1 MAQALA
7 TRVSSSEAAER
18 PAGSDFPRKAQAYLF
33 ALGLAT
39 IVAAAPGF
47 LHGPPGLGELATFAI
62 LAGAAAVA
70 QFFLVGGG
78 SYHGLHTAIAFV
90 IAGALLLPPELVALM
105 ALVQHLPHG
114 LKQRYPWY
122 IQTFNVSNYTF
133 AALAAWGSAR
143 LVSDAAP
150 GGSELRF
157 ALTGAA
163 ASLTWILVN
172 HLLLATMLR
181 LARGT
186 SYRES
191 GLFSPKTIAMD
202 LVVASLG
209 VALASFWRSNPWLIP
224 AVIAPLVVSH
234 RSLSILAQLR
244 DSEER
249 FRAMFDSAAIG
260 TGVLDLNGCVVTSN
274 RALEQI
280 LGYEKDELAGRTA
293 AELTHPEDRGHELEL
308 FGELVEGKREE
319 YRLEKR
325 ILAKGGEVV
334 WGHHTVSLVRDA
346 FTKPKFAIAMLE
358 DITPRKRAE
367 EERLRLEGQLRQAQK
382 MEAVGQL
389 AGGVAHDFN
398 NLLTAIRGY
407 SEFALNRLGEGNA
420 VLRKDIEEIA
430 KSADRASSLTRQLL
444 AFSRKQLLQPRIL
457 QLNDVVSEVDKMLR
471 RLIGE
476 DIEVVTVFGRALGRV
491 KADPGQI
498 EQVLV
503 NLVVNARDAMPEGG
517 KLTIETSNVDVD
529 DELATMYDGLAPGR
543 YVMLAVHDTGHGID
557 AETKSRLF
565 EPFFTTKEQGK
576 GTGLGLAT
584 VYGIVKQ
591 SGGYVAVESEP
602 GKGAAFKIF
611 LNRLEAGV
619 DEIEQVVQL
628 EEERPRGSETVLLV
642 EDEEVVRNLV
652 REILEGNGYTVLE
665 ANNGA
670 DALDL
675 GRSLTAP
682 IHLLVTDVVMPKM
695 SGRELAERLVTI
707 HRETRV
713 LYMSGYTDG
722 AIGHHGVLDP
732 HTELLQKPFTFDEL
746 AQKVRKVLDAPPASV
761 AA

>member
-1 MAQALA
+1 MNA
-7 TRVSSSEAAER
+7 TLDTTAIEPRTSGE
-18 PAGSDFPRKAQAYLF
+18 FPRRAQVFLF
-33 ALGLAT
+33 G
-39 IVAAAPGF
+39 VV
-47 LHGPPGLGELATFAI
+47 LATFAAAVPT
-62 LAGAAAVA
+62 LAGGAPSGSDLFTFAVLAGGAAVA

-122 IQTFNVSNYTF
+122 IQTFNIANYTI
-133 AALAAWGSAR
+133 AALAAWGVAEVLGETR
-143 LVSDAAP
+143 F
-150 GGSELRF
+150 GGPEFRF
-157 ALTGAA
+157 ALAGAA
-163 ASLTWILVN
+163 ASVTWILVN
-172 HLLLATMLR
+172 HSLLGTMLR

-191 GLFSPKTIAMD
+191 ELFAPKTMAMD
-202 LVVASLG
+202 FVVALLG
-209 VALASFWRSNPWLIP
+209 VALAAFWRTNPWLAP
-224 AVIAPLVVSH
+224 AVIPPLVVSH
-234 RSLSILAQLR
+234 RSFSILAQLR

-249 FRAMFDSAAIG
+249 FRAMFESAAIG
-260 TGVLDLNGCVVTSN
+260 TGVIDLEGRIVTSN

-280 LGYEKDELAGRTA
+280 VGYDKDELARLNA
-293 AELTHPEDRGHELEL
+293 FELTHPDDRSRELEL
-308 FGELVEGKREE
+308 FGELTAGKREE

-325 ILAKGGEVV
+325 VLAKSGQVV
-334 WGHHTVSLVRDA
+334 WAHHTVSLVRDA

-358 DITPRKRAE
+358 DITPRKEAE
-367 EERLRLEGQLRQAQK
+367 EERVRLESQLRQAQK

-407 SEFALNRLGEGNA
+407 SEFALTRVGDGNPG
-420 VLRKDIEEIA
+420 LQKDIEEIS

-457 QLNDVVSEVDKMLR
+457 QLNDVVGEVDKMLR

-476 DIEVVTVFGRALGRV
+476 DIEVVTIFGRTLGRV

-529 DELATMYDGLAPGR
+529 DELSAKHEGLSPGR
-543 YVMLAVHDTGHGID
+543 YVMLAVHDTGHGMD
-557 AETKSRLF
+557 AETRSRLF

-591 SGGYVAVESEP
+591 SGGYVIVESEP
-602 GKGAAFKIF
+602 GEGATFMVF
-611 LNRLEAGV
+611 LHRLEAGI
-619 DEIEQVVQL
+619 DEAQPLVRVEAA
-628 EEERPRGSETVLLV
+628 RPNGSETVLLV
-642 EDEEVVRNLV
+642 EDEDVVRNLV
-652 REILEGNGYTVLE
+652 REILERNGYAVLE
-665 ANNGA
+665 ARHGA
-670 DALDL
+670 EALEL
-675 GRSLTAP
+675 GRGFSDP

-695 SGRELAERLVTI
+695 SGRELAERLVSI
-707 HRETRV
+707 HPETRV

-722 AIGHHGVLDP
+722 AIGQQGVLDP
-732 HTELLQKPFTFDEL
+732 QTELLQKPFSFDDL
-746 AQKVRKVLDAPPASV
+746 AQKVRKVLDAPPAV

>member
-1 MAQALA
+1 M
-7 TRVSSSEAAER
+7 
-18 PAGSDFPRKAQAYLF
+18 
-33 ALGLAT
+33 GL
-39 IVAAAPGF
+39 
-47 LHGPPGLGELATFAI
+47 
-62 LAGAAAVA
+62 
-70 QFFLVGGG
+70 
-78 SYHGLHTAIAFV
+78 
-90 IAGALLLPPELVALM
+90 
-105 ALVQHLPHG
+105 
-114 LKQRYPWY
+114 
-122 IQTFNVSNYTF
+122 
-133 AALAAWGSAR
+133 
-143 LVSDAAP
+143 
-150 GGSELRF
+150 
-157 ALTGAA
+157 A
-163 ASLTWILVN
+163 ASLAWILVN
-172 HLLLATMLR
+172 HFLLATMLR

-191 GLFSPKTIAMD
+191 GLFSAKTVGMD
-202 LVVASLG
+202 LVVALLG
-209 VALASFWRSNPWLIP
+209 VALAAFWRSNPWLIP

-260 TGVLDLNGCVVTSN
+260 TGVLDLRGRVVTSN
-274 RALEQI
+274 PALEQM
-280 LGYEKDELAGRTA
+280 LGYDKDELAGKSA
-293 AELTHPEDRGHELEL
+293 AELTHPDDRERELDLFSEL
-308 FGELVEGKREE
+308 ARGTREE

-325 ILAKGGEVV
+325 VLAKSGEVM
-334 WGHHTVSLVRDA
+334 WAHHTVSLVRDA

-367 EERLRLEGQLRQAQK
+367 DERFRLESQLRQAQK

-407 SEFALNRLGEGNA
+407 SEFALNRIGDGQPELK
-420 VLRKDIEEIA
+420 KDIEEIS

-476 DIEVVTVFGRALGRV
+476 DIEVVTIFGRALGRV

-529 DELATMYDGLAPGR
+529 REHAAALGGGLLPGR

-557 AETKSRLF
+557 AETKARLF

-591 SGGYVAVESEP
+591 SGGYVVVESEP
-602 GKGAAFKIF
+602 GKGAAFKVF

-619 DEIEQVVQL
+619 EEVDLVRID
-628 EEERPRGSETVLLV
+628 EERPRGSETVLLV
-642 EDEEVVRNLV
+642 EDEDVVRNLV
-652 REILEGNGYTVLE
+652 REILDGNGYTVLE
-665 ANNGA
+665 ARNGA
-670 DALDL
+670 EALEL
-675 GRSLTAP
+675 GRRYTSP

-722 AIGHHGVLDP
+722 AIGQHGVLDP
-732 HTELLQKPFTFDEL
+732 HTELLHKPFTFDAL
-746 AQKVRKVLDAPPASV
+746 AQKVRKVLDAPPATV

>member
-1 MAQALA
+1 MDAVVDTGV
-7 TRVSSSEAAER
+7 TRASD
-18 PAGSDFPRKAQAYLF
+18 DFPRRARIFLF
-33 ALGLAT
+33 GVVLVT
-39 IVAAAPGF
+39 
-47 LHGPPGLGELATFAI
+47 
-62 LAGAAAVA
+62 AAVA
-70 QFFLVGGG
+70 VPALVGGGPTNSDLFTFAVLAGGAAIAQFVLVGGG

-105 ALVQHLPHG
+105 AVAQHLPHG
-114 LKQRYPWY
+114 IRQRYPWY
-122 IQTFNVSNYTF
+122 IQTFNIANYTL
-133 AALAAWGSAR
+133 AALAAWGMAHV
-143 LVSDAAP
+143 VSESGP
-150 GGSELRF
+150 GGSEVRF
-157 ALTGAA
+157 ALAGAA

-191 GLFSPKTIAMD
+191 ELFSPKTIAMD
-202 LVVASLG
+202 LVVSALG
-209 VALASFWRSNPWLIP
+209 VALASFWKSNPWLTP

-260 TGVLDLNGCVVTSN
+260 TGVLDLDGRIVTSN
-274 RALEQI
+274 RALEQM
-280 LGYEKDELAGRTA
+280 LGYGKHDLALLSA
-293 AELTHPEDRGHELEL
+293 AELTHPDDRGRELEL
-308 FGELVEGKREE
+308 FGELAAGKREE

-325 ILAKGGEVV
+325 VLAKSGEVV
-334 WGHHTVSLVRDA
+334 WAHHTVSLVRDA
-346 FTKPKFAIAMLE
+346 FTQPKFAIAMLE
-358 DITPRKRAE
+358 DITPRKQAE
-367 EERLRLEGQLRQAQK
+367 EERVRLETQLRQSQK

-407 SEFALNRLGEGNA
+407 SEFALNRVGDGNPG
-420 VLRKDIEEIA
+420 LQKDIEEIA

-476 DIEVVTVFGRALGRV
+476 DIEVVTVFGRTLGRV

-503 NLVVNARDAMPEGG
+503 NLVVNARDAMPDGG

-529 DELATMYDGLAPGR
+529 ADFAARHEGLAPGR
-543 YVMLAVHDTGHGID
+543 YVTLAVHDTGHGMD
-557 AETKSRLF
+557 AATKSRLF

-591 SGGYVAVESEP
+591 SGGYVIVESEA
-602 GKGAAFKIF
+602 GRGATFRIF
-611 LNRLEAGV
+611 LHRLEAGV
-619 DEIEQVVQL
+619 DEAEPLVLVGG
-628 EEERPRGSETVLLV
+628 ERPNGSETVLLV
-642 EDEEVVRNLV
+642 EDEDVVRNLV
-652 REILEGNGYTVLE
+652 REILEGYGYTVLE
-665 ANNGA
+665 AQNGA
-670 DALDL
+670 EALDL
-675 GRSLTAP
+675 GRKSAHP

-695 SGRELAERLVTI
+695 SGR
-707 HRETRV
+707 
-713 LYMSGYTDG
+713 
-722 AIGHHGVLDP
+722 
-732 HTELLQKPFTFDEL
+732 Q
-746 AQKVRKVLDAPPASV
+746 
-761 AA
+761 

>member
-1 MAQALA
+1 MDDALD
-7 TRVSSSEAAER
+7 TRVTERRSSDEL
-18 PAGSDFPRKAQAYLF
+18 PRKAQAFLF
-33 ALGLAT
+33 GVVAAT
-39 IVAAAPGF
+39 ILVAVP
-47 LHGPPGLGELATFAI
+47 T
-62 LAGAAAVA
+62 LAGAAPTGSDLFTFAVLAGSAAVA

-122 IQTFNVSNYTF
+122 IQTFNIANYTI
-133 AALAAWGSAR
+133 AALAAWGVADV
-143 LVSDAAP
+143 LGDAER
-150 GGSELRF
+150 GGPEVRF
-157 ALTGAA
+157 AIAGAA
-163 ASLTWILVN
+163 ASVTWILVN
-172 HLLLATMLR
+172 HSLLATMLR

-186 SYRES
+186 TYRES
-191 GLFSPKTIAMD
+191 ELFAPKTMAMD
-202 LVVASLG
+202 LVVALLG
-209 VALASFWRSNPWLIP
+209 VALAAFWRTNPWLAP
-224 AVIAPLVVSH
+224 TVIAPLVVSH
-234 RSLSILAQLR
+234 RSFSILAQLR

-260 TGVLDLNGCVVTSN
+260 TGVLDLEGRIVTSN
-274 RALEQI
+274 RALEQM
-280 LGYEKDELAGRTA
+280 LGYGKDDLSRLSA
-293 AELTHPEDRGHELEL
+293 AELTHPDDRDRELEL
-308 FGELVEGKREE
+308 FGELTAGKREE

-325 ILAKGGEVV
+325 VLSKSGEVV
-334 WGHHTVSLVRDA
+334 WAHHTVSLVRDA

-358 DITPRKRAE
+358 DITPRKQAE
-367 EERLRLEGQLRQAQK
+367 DERVRLESQLRQAQK

-407 SEFALNRLGEGNA
+407 SEFALSRVGDDPGLQ
-420 VLRKDIEEIA
+420 KDIEEIA
-430 KSADRASSLTRQLL
+430 KSAERASSLTRQLL

-476 DIEVVTVFGRALGRV
+476 DIEVVTIFGRALGRV

-517 KLTIETSNVDVD
+517 KLTIETSNVDL
-529 DELATMYDGLAPGR
+529 DEERAAQHEALAPGR
-543 YVMLAVHDTGHGID
+543 YVMLAVHDTGHGMD
-557 AETKSRLF
+557 AETRSRLF

-591 SGGYVAVESEP
+591 SGGYVIVDSEP
-602 GKGAAFKIF
+602 GGGATFKVY
-611 LNRLEAGV
+611 LQRLEAGV
-619 DEIEQVVQL
+619 DEPEPLVRIDAD
-628 EEERPRGSETVLLV
+628 RPSGSETVLLV

-652 REILEGNGYTVLE
+652 REILERNGYAVLE
-665 ANNGA
+665 ARNGA
-670 DALDL
+670 EALEL
-675 GRSLTAP
+675 GQSSADP

-695 SGRELAERLVTI
+695 SGRDLAERLVAI
-707 HRETRV
+707 HPETRV

-722 AIGHHGVLDP
+722 AISEQSVLDP
-732 HTELLQKPFTFDEL
+732 RTDFLLKPFTFDDL